1 LKKQNPF
8 DIHGQLFFQGIKMLF
23 MLSSLLIFSFPTF
36 ASPKAIYG
44 EDNRKEVYE
53 SSAFYQ
59 ELAKATAGMISD
71 SVMSA
76 KSGLKSDLLEILG
89 PSLRYYTDLCPTE
102 RFGEQ
107 TAVATCSGFLI
118 APDLLVTAGHC
129 INEITCSRGRWVFDY
144 KLEQGSDKVFISR
157 TNVYSC
163 KKIMKDKDG
172 LFADAA
178 IVQLDRPVTDRQPL
192 IISRKRAR
200 VGDEL
205 VMIGHPSGLPSKVTD
220 GATVNDRAFR
230 KFKTNLDAF
239 AGNSGSAVM
248 NAKTGEVVGILV
260 KGKEDYT
267 FNGTCRVAT
276 RHEGEG
282 GEWVS
287 DISQL

>member
-1 LKKQNPF
+1 
-8 DIHGQLFFQGIKMLF
+8 MLF
-23 MLSSLLIFSFPTF
+23 MLSSLLILSLPSFATI
-36 ASPKAIYG
+36 KAIYG

-53 SSAFYQ
+53 SSVFYQ
-59 ELAKATAGMISD
+59 ELAQSTAGMISD
-71 SVMSA
+71 FVMNQPRG
-76 KSGLKSDLLEILG
+76 GLKVDLLEIMA
-89 PSLRYYTDLCPTE
+89 PTLRYYTDLCPTE
-102 RFGEQ
+102 RFGDQ
-107 TAVATCSGFLI
+107 VAAATCSGFLI

-129 INEITCSRGRWVFDY
+129 MNEITCGRGRWVFDY
-144 KLEQGSDKVFISR
+144 KLEEGSEKVFITRS
-157 TNVYSC
+157 NVYSC
-163 KKIMKDKDG
+163 KKIVKDKDG

-178 IVQLDRPVTDRQPL
+178 IVQLDRPVTDRRPL
-192 IISRKRAR
+192 VISRKKAR

-220 GATVNDRAFR
+220 GATVNARSFR

-239 AGNSGSAVM
+239 AGNSGSPVM
-248 NAKTGEVVGILV
+248 NAQTGEVVGILV

-267 FNGTCRVAT
+267 FNGSCRVAT